1 MKFDVVEVSD
11 KQDGGAVMTFD
22 MDRETLVAFAKI
34 GLLKVLTDEAERVIR
49 EHEEVK

>member
-11 KQDGGAVMTFD
+11 TPDGGAFLTLD